1 MDPSMILEFEK
12 PIYDIY
18 TKIDELKALA
28 QENGV
33 NMDDEITKMQQR
45 ADSLKKKI
53 FKELSPIQTTKL
65 ARHQLRPTARDYID
79 LIFQDFHELHG
90 DRLYGDDPAMIG
102 GLARFNSTGV
112 MIIGQQK
119 GKDTK
124 DNLYRNFGMPHP
136 EGYRKALRLMKLAD
150 KFNLPII
157 TLVDTPGAFP
167 GIGAEERGQ
176 AEAIARNLKEMFAI
190 SSPILTIV
198 TGEGGSG
205 GALALAVANKVLML
219 QYAIYSV
226 ISPEGCASIL
236 WRDATKAD
244 EAAAVQKI
252 TAPDL
257 LKLKIIE
264 GIIKEPL
271 GGAHNDHKLIGSNVA
286 KEIETFIKEN
296 EKKSKEQIINERYEK
311 FRKIG
316 QEWIIK
322 SEK

>member
-1 MDPSMILEFEK
+1 MDPAMILEFEK

-28 QENGV
+28 SENGV
-33 NMDDEITKMQQR
+33 NMDEEIIKMEKR
-45 ADSLKKKI
+45 ADDLKKKI
-53 FKELSPIQTTKL
+53 FKELSPIQITKL
-65 ARHQLRPTARDYID
+65 ARHQMRPTTQDYISMLFD
-79 LIFQDFHELHG
+79 DFYELHG
-90 DRLYGDDPAMIG
+90 DRLFGDDPAMIG
-102 GLARFNSTGV
+102 GLAKFNEMGV
-112 MIIGQQK
+112 VVIGQQK

-136 EGYRKALRLMKLAD
+136 EGYRKALRLMKMAD

-157 TLVDTPGAFP
+157 TFVDTPGAFP

-190 SSPILTIV
+190 SSPILTII

-236 WRDATKAD
+236 WRDATRAD
-244 EAAAVQKI
+244 EAANVQKI
-252 TAPDL
+252 TALDL
-257 LKLKIIE
+257 QKLKIIE

-271 GGAHNDHKLIGSNVA
+271 GGAHNDHQLMARNVSR
-286 KEIETFIKEN
+286 EIDGFIKDN
-296 EKKSKEQIINERYEK
+296 QKKSPQQITEERYNK

-316 QEWIIK
+316 QEWIVK